1 MSIKNILRICVVN
14 INRYITIR
22 HCSQSFDLYLFIRDS
37 VLLYSSAKKACRD
50 IIYIY
55 LLSFL
60 YHRYLVCILFGVPF
74 LHLFMYQMFLFSC
87 TIYKCKILLIC
98 ELVCYTSILLTIT
111 ISDPHGSSGRLC
123 GCNQCLVNQ
132 AHSTHYV
139 WLTGNAIAST

>member
-37 VLLYSSAKKACRD
+37 VLLYSSAKKASRD
-50 IIYIY
+50 IYIY
-55 LLSFL
+55 YFHFYITATLFA
-60 YHRYLVCILFGVPF
+60 YFLVC
-74 LHLFMYQMFLFSC
+74 HLYIFMNQMFLFSC

-132 AHSTHYV
+132 VHSTHYV